1 MTFQSLPLTART
13 LVATEARLQRIY
25 DAAKLGLKGDALAL
39 ASGMLPTEFR
49 RLCQMDPIAEMAEL
63 KGRADAEQA
72 LATVMMD
79 AALAGDTKAALE
91 VLRHRHDWTAA
102 QKIEVSGSQAI
113 SIHVAL
119 EQAQARVDSFII
131 NEAQERANAPGLLTN
146 QPTGA
151 DDGYADFDTEAA
163 KRVASLRP

>member
-91 VLRHRHDWTAA
+91 VLKHRHDWVAKQQVQIDVA
-102 QKIEVSGSQAI
+102 QQI
-113 SIHVAL
+113 SVISAL
-119 EQAQARVDSFII
+119 EQAEQRVIDVQVT
-131 NEAQERANAPGLLTN
+131 EKLEPTLATANLQRRG
-146 QPTGA
+146 
-151 DDGYADFDTEAA
+151 
-163 KRVASLRP
+163 

>member
-49 RLCQMDPIAEMAEL
+49 RLCQMDPIAEMAEQ
-63 KGRADAEQA
+63 KGRADAEKE

-91 VLRHRHDWTAA
+91 VLKHRHDWVAKQQVQIDVA
-102 QKIEVSGSQAI
+102 QQI
-113 SIHVAL
+113 SVISAL
-119 EQAQARVDSFII
+119 EQAEQRVIDVQVT
-131 NEAQERANAPGLLTN
+131 EKLE
-146 QPTGA
+146 PTLATA
-151 DDGYADFDTEAA
+151 DLQRRG
-163 KRVASLRP
+163 

>member
-91 VLRHRHDWTAA
+91 VLKHRHDWVAKQQVQIDVA
-102 QKIEVSGSQAI
+102 QQI
-113 SIHVAL
+113 SVISAL
-119 EQAQARVDSFII
+119 EQAEQRVIDVQVT
-131 NEAQERANAPGLLTN
+131 EKLE
-146 QPTGA
+146 PTLATA
-151 DDGYADFDTEAA
+151 DLQRRG
-163 KRVASLRP
+163 

>member
-25 DAAKLGLKGDALAL
+25 GAAKLGLKGDALAL

-49 RLCQMDPIAEMAEL
+49 RLCQMDPIAEMAEQ

-72 LATVMMD
+72 LAAVMMD

-91 VLRHRHDWTAA
+91 VLKHRHDWVAKQQVQIDVA
-102 QKIEVSGSQAI
+102 QQI
-113 SIHVAL
+113 SVIGAL
-119 EQAQARVDSFII
+119 EQAEQRVIDVQVKELSHGSSEHSEHAALSTNGII
-131 NEAQERANAPGLLTN
+131 SRIP
-146 QPTGA
+146 
-151 DDGYADFDTEAA
+151 
-163 KRVASLRP
+163 AS